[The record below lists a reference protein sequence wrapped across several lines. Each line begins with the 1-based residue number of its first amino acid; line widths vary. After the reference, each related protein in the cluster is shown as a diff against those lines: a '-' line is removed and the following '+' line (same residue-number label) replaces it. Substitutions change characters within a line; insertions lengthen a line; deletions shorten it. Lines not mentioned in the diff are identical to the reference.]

1 MYLNKLKRAAAIVL
15 AGTMTMT
22 MAGCGKKEEAADNK
36 QSQEESTTSAKKESA
51 GQNTDADYVDEEVT
65 LPDDF
70 GNMIYPLEA
79 LMVES
84 YSKGLPYY
92 SEDSEEGEE
101 DSFWFSMAVLS
112 SLMDDYVKDYSID
125 TDNQYLYLDEETIN
139 MYASA
144 MYDAYGTGNLEFPE
158 LSDDDTYA
166 TYDEENEAYG
176 FLRGDV
182 GTLQPYITICEE
194 DGGDYVLMTELRDS
208 ETDQVEGAYQII
220 LTQSSYDGEENAFA
234 YSVKDFQVLEEA
246 GDEFDENTEE
256 MEESTEMTTEEVM
269 ETTEETTEETEVEE
283 ETDSISQ
290 DDAMDLAQDYYGADA
305 EYSYQGM
312 VTVGD
317 YEYYDFSVEGEDIS
331 STDVL
336 VSVSGNDV
344 IGGVKN
350 DDGSWSFDQ

>member
-1 MYLNKLKRAAAIVL
+1 MYFNKLKRAAAIAL
-15 AGTMTMT
+15 AGTMVMT
-22 MAGCGKKEEAADNK
+22 MAGCGKKDDTTNTDQSKEEA
-36 QSQEESTTSAKKESA
+36 TTTAEKESS
-51 GQNTDADYVDEEVT
+51 GQNGNLDYVDEEVQ
-65 LPDDF
+65 LPENFD
-70 GNMIYPLEA
+70 NMIYPLEA

-92 SEDSEEGEE
+92 SEEAEEGEE

-112 SLMDDYVKDYSID
+112 SLMDDYVKDYSVS
-125 TDNQYLYLDEETIN
+125 TDDQFLYLEEETVN

-144 MYDAYGTGNLEFPE
+144 MYDAYGKGDMEFPE
-158 LSDDDTYA
+158 LSEDDTYA

-182 GTLQPYITICEE
+182 GTLQPYISVCEE
-194 DGGDYVLMTELRDS
+194 DGDDYVLMTELRDS
-208 ETDQVEGAYQII
+208 ESDEVQGAYQVII
-220 LTQSSYDGEENAFA
+220 TRTSYDGEENAFN

-246 GDEFDENTEE
+246 GDEFGEDTED
-256 MEESTEMTTEEVM
+256 M
-269 ETTEETTEETEVEE
+269 EETTEMTDSDNESTEISSDDGE
-283 ETDSISQ
+283 ETSTISQ
-290 DDAMDLAQDYYGADA
+290 DEAMDLAQEYYGSDA
-305 EYSYQGM
+305 EYSYQGI

-317 YEYYDFSVEGEDIS
+317 YKYYDFSVDSEDIS

-336 VSVSGNDV
+336 VSVNGNDV